1 MGRKYYHRGNPT
13 SYKPTVKYS
22 TSHHRYTHT
31 AVKSDAPGRVRRRPA
46 GYAVTSRAQGGQEA
60 AEATCK
66 KLTGRE
72 LNESLDFVGES
83 A

>member
-31 AVKSDAPGRVRRRPA
+31 AVNIPLPVASV
-46 GYAVTSRAQGGQEA
+46 VTLRAMP
-60 AEATCK
+60 
-66 KLTGRE
+66 
-72 LNESLDFVGES
+72 
-83 A
+83 